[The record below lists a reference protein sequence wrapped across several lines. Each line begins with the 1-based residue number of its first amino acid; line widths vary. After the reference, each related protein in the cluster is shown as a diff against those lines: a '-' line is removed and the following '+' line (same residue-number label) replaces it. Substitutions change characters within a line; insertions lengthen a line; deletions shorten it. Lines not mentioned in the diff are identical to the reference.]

1 MTKAEFIQ
9 HIKNHMKNCK
19 NSWIN
24 QYFTV
29 DGHKVGLKMWMDRTK
44 ASVYRFEIDGLQTPS
59 AHDLTQKNTVAF
71 IEDYLSRA

>member
-1 MTKAEFIQ
+1 MTKAEFMQ
-9 HIKNHMKNCK
+9 HIKDHMKNCK

-24 QYFTV
+24 QYFIV
-29 DGHKVGLKMWMDRTK
+29 DGHKIGLKLWMDRTK

-59 AHDLTQKNTVAF
+59 AHNLTQKNTLAF